1 MQTRNNLAYDLKRF
15 ETRPQPK
22 TRPQVKVVRQQE
34 QARRTRNLIAQ
45 TAVCITIFFVGII
58 GIIFSQVAITEVTM
72 DITNKTQKL
81 EQLQSEIAMELTR
94 AKISVDKLTLR
105 QQEGFLSVLPVGR
118 NQQHQIV
125 FQFHFAG
132 LQKQI
137 AVPLTEKEKLK
148 EIGFKPPVLGEY
160 TAYLPAIARIDIEIG
175 TALGLAERDMN
186 QTLRI
191 YHSVVSL
198 AHAFTFSQR

>member
-34 QARRTRNLIAQ
+34 QARRTRNLIAK

-81 EQLQSEIAMELTR
+81 EQLQSEYRTLTAELESSMALNNIESTVTR
-94 AKISVDKLTLR
+94 ERGMSKLRDDQVTYVAFSEGDSVDT
-105 QQEGFLSVLPVGR
+105 V
-118 NQQHQIV
+118 
-125 FQFHFAG
+125 
-132 LQKQI
+132 
-137 AVPLTEKEKLK
+137 EKNDDSLLGQLK
-148 EIGFKPPVLGEY
+148 SAFDRVMEYLKPSDNTME
-160 TAYLPAIARIDIEIG
+160 
-175 TALGLAERDMN
+175 
-186 QTLRI
+186 
-191 YHSVVSL
+191 
-198 AHAFTFSQR
+198 